1 MVLCGIINERRLYT
15 YTNTGI
21 ICHRRLII
29 TIMYTDNS
37 KNNRRRSGDRQGRK
51 PGFKSGYKPKR
62 YDDRPKSDA
71 KYENSADMVAET
83 NAADTMENEE
93 SSIVYGRNSVMELIK
108 SGRAIDK
115 LLVRRGDREGSI
127 TVIAAECISRKIPV
141 IEVEKAKLDS
151 LSGGMNHQG
160 VCALVPMKEYS
171 TIDDIFAL
179 AESRGEK
186 PFIVVAD
193 EIEDPHNLGAIIR
206 SAEGAGAHGLIIPK
220 RRAVGLSAVVAKA
233 SAGALEY
240 LPVAKATNIASAL
253 DELKERGV
261 WIYGAEADGTP
272 YYDAKFDSATA
283 IVLGSEGFG
292 ISPLVRKKCDFI
304 LSIPMRGQVNSFNV
318 SCAAAVLLCEASRQL
333 AGIK

>member
-1 MVLCGIINERRLYT
+1 MAAELPLSPTFTEGVAAMDEQREQQG
-15 YTNTGI
+15 
-21 ICHRRLII
+21 LII
-29 TIMYTDNS
+29 
-37 KNNRRRSGDRQGRK
+37 
-51 PGFKSGYKPKR
+51 
-62 YDDRPKSDA
+62 
-71 KYENSADMVAET
+71 
-83 NAADTMENEE
+83 
-93 SSIVYGRNSVMELIK
+93 GRNAVTEALR
-108 SGRAIDK
+108 SGRAIDS
-115 LLVRRGDREGSI
+115 LLVAKGERGGSI
-127 TVIAAECISRKIPV
+127 GRIIAQCRENGVVIKETDKR
-141 IEVEKAKLDS
+141 KLDK
-151 LSGGMNHQG
+151 LCGGENHQG
-160 VCALVPMKEYS
+160 VAAWAAVHEYS
-171 TIDDIFAL
+171 DVEDILENAR
-179 AESRGEK
+179 SRGEQ
-186 PFIVVAD
+186 PFIIICD

-304 LSIPMRGQVNSFNV
+304 LSIPMRGRVNSFNV

>member
-1 MVLCGIINERRLYT
+1 
-15 YTNTGI
+15 
-21 ICHRRLII
+21 
-29 TIMYTDNS
+29 MYTDN
-37 KNNRRRSGDRQGRK
+37 KKKPYRGGNR
-51 PGFKSGYKPKR
+51 KSGEHSFGR
-62 YDDRPKSDA
+62 DSRDSFRERTDTGLT
-71 KYENSADMVAET
+71 ENTQSSET
-83 NAADTMENEE
+83 PED
-93 SSIVYGRNSVMELIK
+93 SSVIFGRNAVMELIK
-108 SGRAIDK
+108 SGRTIDK

-141 IEVEKAKLDS
+141 IEVEKAKLDT

-171 TIDDIFAL
+171 SIDDIFAL

-186 PFIVVAD
+186 PFIVIAD

-240 LPVAKATNIASAL
+240 LPVVKAVNIASAI

-272 YYDAKFDSATA
+272 YYDARFDSATA

-292 ISPLVRKKCDFI
+292 ISPLVRKKCDFVI
-304 LSIPMRGQVNSFNV
+304 SIPMYGHVNSFNV
-318 SCAAAVLLCEASRQL
+318 SCAAAVMLCEAGRQL
-333 AGIK
+333 KLGK

>member
-1 MVLCGIINERRLYT
+1 MV
-15 YTNTGI
+15 
-21 ICHRRLII
+21 
-29 TIMYTDNS
+29 
-37 KNNRRRSGDRQGRK
+37 
-51 PGFKSGYKPKR
+51 
-62 YDDRPKSDA
+62 
-71 KYENSADMVAET
+71 
-83 NAADTMENEE
+83 
-93 SSIVYGRNSVMELIK
+93 NSVMELIK